1 MAKKNSKK
9 TKKKSNQKDSLNKE
23 KEKDYPNGNSI
34 NNNKTEL
41 LYESKDINFQKISKK
56 MEKELN
62 KNVSASPIEINQNEI
77 TKNSLEGD
85 DSLYKKMKNNYLKN
99 NLNIN
104 IISMITQLIN
114 TSTTL
119 PKELKNNYPLNNML
133 LDITKELMF
142 TDLEIVYFSLYLDNF
157 GWTNEYYDVKDN
169 LVITGISVKKF
180 LNKDIDIIENHLDKV
195 YDKIEEKYKNWINSQ
210 SDIKKNISFSP
221 IVVNERNTLLKKP
234 FNCYCKNNYIDY
246 NDAVDKIL
254 QLSLPYNEI
263 NKHSKINKKLKNDT
277 EKKLIDLTYEN
288 ENSNEK
294 KTFKNI
300 SFPMLESKN
309 NNQNNQFFFNTINN
323 QNNNKINNDG
333 IDKNFIYSGNLF
345 KKQSKSF
352 DENNYKLDKKE
363 TPIMFDYEIPSKE
376 FLFNPSAFIKN
387 SSDFIK

>member
-1 MAKKNSKK
+1 
-9 TKKKSNQKDSLNKE
+9 
-23 KEKDYPNGNSI
+23 
-34 NNNKTEL
+34 
-41 LYESKDINFQKISKK
+41 
-56 MEKELN
+56 
-62 KNVSASPIEINQNEI
+62 
-77 TKNSLEGD
+77 
-85 DSLYKKMKNNYLKN
+85 MKNNYLKN

-180 LNKDIDIIENHLDKV
+180 LNKDIDIIENHLNKV

-221 IVVNERNTLLKKP
+221 IVVNERNNLLKKP

-300 SFPMLESKN
+300 SFPMVESKN

>member
-1 MAKKNSKK
+1 
-9 TKKKSNQKDSLNKE
+9 
-23 KEKDYPNGNSI
+23 
-34 NNNKTEL
+34 
-41 LYESKDINFQKISKK
+41 
-56 MEKELN
+56 
-62 KNVSASPIEINQNEI
+62 
-77 TKNSLEGD
+77 
-85 DSLYKKMKNNYLKN
+85 MKNNYLKN

-119 PKELKNNYPLNNML
+119 PKELKNNYPLHNML

-221 IVVNERNTLLKKP
+221 IVVNERNNLLKKP

-300 SFPMLESKN
+300 SFPMVESKN